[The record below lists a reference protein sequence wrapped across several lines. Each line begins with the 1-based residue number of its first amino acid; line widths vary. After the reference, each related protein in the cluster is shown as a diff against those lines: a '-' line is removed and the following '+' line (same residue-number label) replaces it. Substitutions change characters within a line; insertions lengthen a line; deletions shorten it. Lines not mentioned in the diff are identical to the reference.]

1 MSLIKL
7 EIVLMFSLENE
18 MNRNRNRIIII
29 IFAAFAM
36 LLLSSCAANPE
47 LAAPGVTL
55 SVTPDGQPQQVTT
68 GVQLLVLLTVLSVAP
83 TILILATSFTRIV
96 IVLSMLRNA
105 IGTPSIPP
113 NQVVIGLSLLL
124 TFFIMSPVYGKINE
138 NAIQPYVKNEITQEE
153 AFTRAVDPIREFMFK
168 QTREKDIALFMDMSG
183 KERPNTIADID
194 TVDLFPAF
202 VISEL
207 RTAFTMGFIIYIPFL
222 IIDLVISSVL
232 LSMGMMMLPPSLISL
247 PFKVLLFVLVDGWY
261 LIAKSLML
269 SFMK

>member
-1 MSLIKL
+1 MT
-7 EIVLMFSLENE
+7 
-18 MNRNRNRIIII
+18 
-29 IFAAFAM
+29 
-36 LLLSSCAANPE
+36 
-47 LAAPGVTL
+47 APGVTL
-55 SVTPDGQPQQVTT
+55 TVDPAGQPQQVAS
-68 GVQLLVLLTVLSVAP
+68 GVQLLLLLTVLSIAP
-83 TILILATSFTRIV
+83 AILILATSFTRIV

-105 IGTPSIPP
+105 IGTPTIPP

-124 TFFIMSPVYGKINE
+124 TFFIMAPVYAKIDE
-138 NAIQPYVKNEITQEE
+138 TAIQPYIRNEINQET
-153 AFTRAVDPIREFMFK
+153 AFKQAVEPIREFMFK
-168 QTREKDIALFMDMSG
+168 QTREKDIALFLDINQKG
-183 KERPNTIADID
+183 RPENLADIQ

-222 IIDLVISSVL
+222 IIDLVISSIL

-269 SFMK
+269 SFLQ